1 MALALSNQQF
11 YEEAEKIFHKIL
23 ICASEKERKKDFS
36 FLQGL
41 EGIAFCEYGLK
52 NYEKAEKIISEIIQ
66 LQHKQEEN
74 IVQMC
79 KTQNNLAACYIQM
92 EKYEQAITILE
103 KCEKIIL
110 KSNSHRLEHELYIK
124 KNLMICYMKTA
135 GRDVDLHMDMWA
147 QITERVKEIY
157 GKKSVWYA
165 ECLLIDAWCQGI
177 LLGKYE
183 DAIKE
188 AELAVKIEKGILGQ
202 EAEEVEKAQ
211 EVLNTISKNY
221 LK

>member
-11 YEEAEKIFHKIL
+11 YEEAEKIFHKIMV
-23 ICASEKERKKDFS
+23 CASEKERKKDFS

-103 KCEKIIL
+103 KCEK
-110 KSNSHRLEHELYIK
+110 SY
-124 KNLMICYMKTA
+124 
-135 GRDVDLHMDMWA
+135 
-147 QITERVKEIY
+147 
-157 GKKSVWYA
+157 
-165 ECLLIDAWCQGI
+165 
-177 LLGKYE
+177 
-183 DAIKE
+183 
-188 AELAVKIEKGILGQ
+188 
-202 EAEEVEKAQ
+202 
-211 EVLNTISKNY
+211 
-221 LK
+221 

>member
-1 MALALSNQQF
+1 
-11 YEEAEKIFHKIL
+11 
-23 ICASEKERKKDFS
+23 
-36 FLQGL
+36 
-41 EGIAFCEYGLK
+41 
-52 NYEKAEKIISEIIQ
+52 
-66 LQHKQEEN
+66 
-74 IVQMC
+74 MC

-124 KNLMICYMKTA
+124 KSYDLLYENSRKRHRSAHGYVGTDHGKSE
-135 GRDVDLHMDMWA
+135 RDIW
-147 QITERVKEIY
+147 
-157 GKKSVWYA
+157 KKSVWYA

-202 EAEEVEKAQ
+202 GAEEVEKAQ
-211 EVLNTISKNY
+211 EVLNMISKNY